1 MTGQTILLSS
11 PKNRQMAIGLIH
23 AAPDN
28 AVMNI
33 KPGTRTTSQN
43 AMMWACLSDIARAK
57 PEGRSMSPEMW
68 KAAFMSALGHEIV
81 WQPGI
86 DGSPPFPAGFRT
98 SRMTK
103 AQMADLLTFILS
115 YGDRHGVRWSEY
127 RRADA

>member
-1 MTGQTILLSS
+1 MIGQTIILSS
-11 PKNRQMAIGLIH
+11 GQARRTAANMIS
-23 AAPDN
+23 AAPDG
-28 AVMNI
+28 AVVNI
-33 KPGTRTTSQN
+33 RQGNRTPSQN

-103 AQMADLLTFILS
+103 AQMGDLLSFILA
-115 YGDRHGVRWSEY
+115 YGDRHGVHWSEY
-127 RRADA
+127 RRSA